1 MTLDPRDEV
10 VQMFVSQIYTR
21 SEETF
26 QPWQACI
33 MGLVVDNNNCAIGD
47 VEESLTELAE
57 RGYKRHVYKIDD
69 GTGTLTVVHAAKRS
83 PETDVERAA
92 VLEQAGAGSS
102 GLVRLASM
110 AENGFRAKVTGF
122 DIGDCVC
129 VTGRFRTNNK
139 TGEVVLMANHVQK
152 VDDPNIEI
160 DRILRMDKGK

>member
-1 MTLDPRDEV
+1 MTIIELV
-10 VQMFVSQIYTR
+10 KIYAIQQVKYVYLLY
-21 SEETF
+21 S
-26 QPWQACI
+26 
-33 MGLVVDNNNCAIGD
+33 GNVD
-47 VEESLTELAE
+47 ESLTELAE

-92 VLEQAGAGSS
+92 VLEQQAGSGNS
-102 GLVRLASM
+102 GLGRLGSI
-110 AENGFRAKVTGF
+110 AERGFRAKVTGF

-129 VTGRFRTNNK
+129 ITGRFRTNNK

-152 VDDPNIEI
+152 VDDPNVEI